1 MTRAT
6 HNAAPENLA
15 LGSAAWCA
23 LIAKGARRQG
33 IDVPKAALDRF
44 AIHARELLVWNRK
57 INLTA
62 ITAAEDVA
70 IKHFLDSILAA
81 NLIPAESSLLDIGSG
96 GGFPGLPLK
105 CLIPSLRV
113 VLIDAVRKK
122 VSFLNHT
129 IRRLKLA
136 DIEALHARSEM
147 LAGEPQFEGA
157 FDVVVSRAFSELSQ
171 FVTQALPF
179 LAPGGKILAMKG
191 NPSEDEILRLH
202 ADLGRQNAEGKSPN
216 AENIR
221 LHVERFTLTAHG
233 EQRAIVIIE
242 HRPQS

>member
-15 LGSAAWCA
+15 LGSAEWCA
-23 LIAKGARRQG
+23 LIAKGASRQG

-70 IKHFLDSILAA
+70 VKHFLDSILMA
-81 NLIPAESSLLDIGSG
+81 NLISAESSLLDIGSG
-96 GGFPGLPLK
+96 GGFPGLALK
-105 CLIPSLRV
+105 CLIPSLQV

-122 VSFLNHT
+122 VSFLNHA
-129 IRRLKLA
+129 IRRLKLTG
-136 DIEALHARSEM
+136 IEALHTRSEM

-191 NPSEDEILRLH
+191 NPGQDEVQQLH
-202 ADLGRQNAEGKSPN
+202 AALARQHAAGKSPM
-216 AENIR
+216 AENLR
-221 LHVERFTLTAHG
+221 LHVERYSLTTHG

-242 HRPQS
+242 HRP